1 MRIQVVEDEPDLAR
15 HIVAALSTAG
25 HSVTVTHDGAQALRE
40 ALISVPDLIV
50 LDLNLPSLGGLSV
63 LQQLREKQ
71 CPSRVIILTAQCD
84 VEHRVRGLKAGADD
98 YLTKP
103 FVMDELLARIE
114 VLGRRGIALES
125 NNILRVADLV
135 MDVAARRIIRSG
147 ERIEISP
154 REFDVLQILMREP
167 GRTFSRDEICG
178 RIWERE
184 HQYDTRTVEIFIMRL
199 RRKLDFGGKPAL
211 IHTVRGLGYRLQV
224 QE

>member
-15 HIVAALSTAG
+15 HIVAALSTMG
-25 HSVTVTHDGAQALRE
+25 HSVTVSHDGAIALRE
-40 ALISVPDLIV
+40 ALISSPDLIV
-50 LDLNLPSLGGLSV
+50 LDLNLPSLDGLSV

-71 CPSRVIILTAQCD
+71 CPSRVIILTAQGD
-84 VEHRVRGLKAGADD
+84 VEHRVKGLKAGADD

-114 VLGRRGIALES
+114 VLGRRGIAIEA

-224 QE
+224 PE

>member
-1 MRIQVVEDEPDLAR
+1 MRILLIEDDPAAAAYVARGLSEQGHVCNVLADGTDGLFEATRESYDVLVVDRMLPGLDG
-15 HIVAALSTAG
+15 LSL
-25 HSVTVTHDGAQALRE
+25 VRALR
-40 ALISVPDLIV
+40 AAGRKTPV
-50 LDLNLPSLGGLSV
+50 LFLTALGGIDD
-63 LQQLREKQ
+63 
-71 CPSRVIILTAQCD
+71 RV
-84 VEHRVRGLKAGADD
+84 EGLEAGGDD

-114 VLGRRGIALES
+114 VLGRRGIALEAT
-125 NNILRVADLV
+125 NILRVADLI
-135 MDVAARRIIRSG
+135 MDVAARRITRSG

-211 IHTVRGLGYRLQV
+211 IHTVRGSGYRLQV
-224 QE
+224 PE